1 MLKRETCEALRVL
14 PEVREH
20 EFSHGELAWVKRSG
34 HPSFLGR
41 YNARDDIF
49 YPADGDLSG
58 DVAFIGVPGWAPTL
72 SDLLAMAL
80 ARAIRPVSLMH
91 VREWEFGEW
100 GYGPEDV
107 DDASGATPEEAVAA
121 WLLAR
126 AR

>member
-1 MLKRETCEALRVL
+1 MLSRETCEALRVL
-14 PEVREH
+14 SGVRGH
-20 EFSHGELAWVKRSG
+20 QWDVGDAAWVEQWEDGSYWVACWFG
-34 HPSFLGR
+34 
-41 YNARDDIF
+41 DDVF
-49 YPADGDLSG
+49 YDATTRERHGQC
-58 DVAFIGVPGWAPTL
+58 VWVPTL

-107 DDASGATPEEAVAA
+107 DGASGATPEEAVAA